1 MEGNDL
7 VSNLKG
13 VGEKTTALFK
23 RLKVHTVE
31 DLTNFYPRYY
41 LTYEEPVSIAD
52 AQPGIRVAV
61 YGKITNALA
70 YRQFKGL
77 KITTCNIRDHSG
89 ALGLIWY
96 NMPYMRKQ
104 LHQGDTRIFVGTP
117 VMKNGR
123 LVMEHPET
131 FTEEAYRKQRQ
142 TLQPVYPLSRGLT
155 NKMIVKAIS
164 QTVDYMREIP
174 EYLPDEI
181 IKKYHF
187 PDYGSALQ
195 HVHFPV
201 ERQDVIEA
209 KRRLIFDEFF
219 TTTSQETL
227 DSIEYKNEISGT
239 GLGLSIVKDIVSSYR
254 GNIMVVSPKENYS
267 TCIRVEIPKASD
279 KELNEII

>member
-1 MEGNDL
+1 MMKGTD
-7 VSNLKG
+7 SIRSLKG
-13 VGEKTTALFK
+13 IGDKTEQIFRSAGIETID
-23 RLKVHTVE
+23 
-31 DLTNFYPRYY
+31 DLITLYPRYY

-89 ALGLIWY
+89 AFGLIWY

-219 TTTSQETL
+219 IFL
-227 DSIEYKNEISGT
+227 AAMRMI
-239 GLGLSIVKDIVSSYR
+239 
-254 GNIMVVSPKENYS
+254 KEQNGVILKS
-267 TCIRVEIPKASD
+267 
-279 KELNEII
+279 L